1 MKKKIFALFVVCAF
15 VLNGIGTVFAE
26 TKPKKK
32 IKRQTAQLAAL
43 LPASEGA
50 LTLNVQRFFSEAL
63 PQILA
68 GNQPMLN
75 GILGKIDEIKNK
87 TGIDLRQF
95 EQVAVGVQ
103 SKTIS
108 ATEIV
113 FEPLVLARGSFN
125 AGALLAVAK
134 LASKGKYREEK
145 IGDKTVYVYVFTP
158 KGVVGTDTHSTNQP
172 AAKPSIFDK
181 AIGKMLAG
189 LSRELAV
196 TVYDNN
202 TLAIGSLAR
211 MRETFDTK
219 TRISNEVL
227 DLVSRKPNAVVSFGA
242 NLPSGLSKFVDLDN
256 DELGK
261 NIDAIRQ
268 MSGAMD
274 VSAGNAVVSMTAK
287 TLRADQAQGLQ
298 ETLEGLQMVGKAL
311 LGGSKN
317 ADKKVYGRMVE
328 NAKISR
334 NGNEVMLDLQISNS
348 DINILIGEKK

>member
-1 MKKKIFALFVVCAF
+1 MKKKIFALFVVFAF
-15 VLNGIGTVFAE
+15 VLSGIGTAFAD

-32 IKRQTAQLAAL
+32 RVRQTNQLAAL

-50 LTLNVQRFFSEAL
+50 LTLNVQRFFNEAL

-103 SKTIS
+103 SKQIS
-108 ATEIV
+108 PTEID
-113 FEPLVLARGSFN
+113 FEPIVLARGTFN

-134 LASKGKYREEK
+134 VASKGKYREEK
-145 IGDKTVYVYVFTP
+145 IGGKTVYVFTMKEIIEKDKP
-158 KGVVGTDTHSTNQP
+158 STNQP
-172 AAKPSIFDK
+172 TAKPSIFDK
-181 AIGKMLAG
+181 AINKMFAG

-211 MRETFDTK
+211 VRETFDAK
-219 TRISNEVL
+219 TRISSEVL
-227 DLVSRKPNAVVSFGA
+227 DLVSRKPNAVISFGA
-242 NLPSGLSKFVDLDN
+242 NLPSGLSRFVDFDN

-274 VSAGNAVVSMTAK
+274 VTDGSAVVSMTAK
-287 TLRADQAQGLQ
+287 TLRADQAQSLQ
-298 ETLEGLQMVGKAL
+298 ETLEGLQIVGKAL
-311 LGGSKN
+311 LGGSKG
-317 ADKKVYGRMVE
+317 ADKKVYGRMVD

-334 NGNEVMLDLQISNS
+334 SGNEVILDLQVPNS

>member
-15 VLNGIGTVFAE
+15 VLNGIGTAFAA
-26 TKPKKK
+26 TKPKK
-32 IKRQTAQLAAL
+32 IKRQATQLAEL
-43 LPASEGA
+43 LPASEGV
-50 LTLNVQRFFSEAL
+50 LTLNVQRFFNEAL
-63 PQILA
+63 SQILS

-75 GILGKIDEIKNK
+75 GVLGKIDEIKNK

-103 SKTIS
+103 SKQITP
-108 ATEIV
+108 TEID
-113 FEPLVLARGSFN
+113 FEPVVLARGSFN
-125 AGALLAVAK
+125 AGALVAVAK
-134 LASKGKYREEK
+134 VASKGKYRAEK
-145 IGDKTVYVYVFTP
+145 IGGKTVYVFTMKELVEKDKP
-158 KGVVGTDTHSTNQP
+158 APNKP
-172 AAKPSIFDK
+172 AAKNSIFEK
-181 AIGKMLAG
+181 AIDKMFAG

-211 MRETFDTK
+211 VREIVDAK
-219 TRISNEVL
+219 TRISSEVL
-227 DLVSRKPNAVVSFGA
+227 DLVSRKSNSVISFGA
-242 NLPSGLSKFVDLDN
+242 NLPSGLSNFVDLDN

-274 VSAGNAVVSMTAK
+274 VTDGNAVVSVMAK
-287 TLRADQAQGLQ
+287 TLKPDQAQSLQ
-298 ETLEGLQMVGKAL
+298 ETLEGLQIVGKAL
-311 LGGSKN
+311 LGVSKG
-317 ADKKVYGRMVE
+317 ADKKVYGRMVD

-334 NGNEVMLDLQISNS
+334 NGNEVMLDLQIPNS